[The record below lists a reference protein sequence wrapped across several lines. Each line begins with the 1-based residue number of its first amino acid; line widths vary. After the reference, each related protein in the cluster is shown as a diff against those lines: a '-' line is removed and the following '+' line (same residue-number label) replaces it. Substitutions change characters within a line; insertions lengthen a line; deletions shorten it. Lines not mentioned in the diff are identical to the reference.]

1 MNCPLCVDQV
11 LVPNLRTGIEIDVCP
26 QCKGVWL
33 DRGELDK
40 LASGGPSE
48 PAVVPAASPV
58 QDVAARSL
66 SKKAD
71 KKSENKSAKK
81 QKKKKKKSSLGDRLG
96 DILEDVLD
104 L

>member
-40 LASGGPSE
+40 LASGAPSE
-48 PAVVPAASPV
+48 PAVLHAGSSMQDTAALPV
-58 QDVAARSL
+58 
-66 SKKAD
+66 SKKSD
-71 KKSENKSAKK
+71 KKSDKKSGK
-81 QKKKKKKSSLGDRLG
+81 KKKKKKSSLGDRLG